1 MRTSPRSGSVWHQHP
16 KAFAL
21 NNICKMKGRSSA
33 KLKVCFSPFY
43 KRCKGFTLL
52 LVLQEFALSNG
63 DKLPD
68 MRRWFS
74 HSRCSCSTA
83 RRTCEISVCFH
94 MRQVL
99 QTECLRYIQST
110 RLFVYMCACSIN
122 NPSDTCV
129 VLGLLVFRVV
139 RLRRGIC
146 VLLRLPLL
154 SFYSVNHRVQTTRN
168 ESQIL

>member
-43 KRCKGFTLL
+43 KWCKGFTLL

-68 MRRWFS
+68 MHRWWAS
-74 HSRCSCSTA
+74 AEVILAAAAQQRGG
-83 RRTCEISVCFH
+83 RVK
-94 MRQVL
+94 
-99 QTECLRYIQST
+99 Y
-110 RLFVYMCACSIN
+110 LFAFTSYRS
-122 NPSDTCV
+122 
-129 VLGLLVFRVV
+129 
-139 RLRRGIC
+139 
-146 VLLRLPLL
+146 
-154 SFYSVNHRVQTTRN
+154 
-168 ESQIL
+168 

>member
-52 LVLQEFALSNG
+52 LVLQESALSNG

-68 MRRWFS
+68 MRRWWASAGVLLAAAAQQRGGRVKYLFAFTS
-74 HSRCSCSTA
+74 FRSYASY
-83 RRTCEISVCFH
+83 
-94 MRQVL
+94 RQN
-99 QTECLRYIQST
+99 
-110 RLFVYMCACSIN
+110 VYSPHGYLC
-122 NPSDTCV
+122 TCV
-129 VLGLLVFRVV
+129 RAAST
-139 RLRRGIC
+139 I
-146 VLLRLPLL
+146 P
-154 SFYSVNHRVQTTRN
+154 QTPAWF
-168 ESQIL
+168 